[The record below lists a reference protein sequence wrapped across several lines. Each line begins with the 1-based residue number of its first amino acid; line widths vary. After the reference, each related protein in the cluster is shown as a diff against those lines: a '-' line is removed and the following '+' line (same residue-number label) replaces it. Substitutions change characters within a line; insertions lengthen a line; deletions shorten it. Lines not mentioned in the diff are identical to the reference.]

1 MPNFKVNKPLK
12 LEVFCGDFGLMKAK
26 KADME
31 PCQLFSI
38 EILVDTTPAAQ
49 TPNAPPIRH
58 EEANES

>member
-12 LEVFCGDFGLMKAK
+12 LEAFCGDFGLMKAK

-38 EILVDTTPAAQ
+38 EILVDTTPATQ
-49 TPNAPPIRH
+49 TPKRLQ
-58 EEANES
+58 